1 MNSEGCSEAL
11 MCVDSFTPEDPFSVP
26 TAPGRPEMVDGDVDH
41 FVMAWDPP
49 RNDGGS
55 EVTGYQLQVEL
66 EMEIIIPV

>member
-1 MNSEGCSEAL
+1 
-11 MCVDSFTPEDPFSVP
+11 
-26 TAPGRPEMVDGDVDH
+26 MVDGDVDH

-66 EMEIIIPV
+66 EMEIIIPMKITAFVLLRLKS